1 MHELE
6 EDVQQLWYE
15 GLHLLQ
21 AICVKRIYEASQ
33 RYHSVHS
40 HLQQPTMPMLQIWLD
55 DTKCIFAA
63 NLQNCSLERC
73 SVHYAV

>member
-6 EDVQQLWYE
+6 EDIQQLGYE

-21 AICVKRIYEASQ
+21 ALCVKSIYEASQ

-40 HLQQPTMPMLQIWLD
+40 HLKQPTTPMMGGEGED
-55 DTKCIFAA
+55 FP
-63 NLQNCSLERC
+63 
-73 SVHYAV
+73 